1 MSTAPH
7 RAAPHRTAPYA
18 RPPPRRRAATP
29 PPRRSPHGCPL
40 LTTLRALATAHKEL
54 LPLTGKGQTYTM
66 SGYCYSG
73 GGRKVIRVEV
83 SLDGGKTWAL
93 TTLRHPE
100 TPTEYGKYW
109 CWCFWSHEIDVASL
123 WLMEGAELLCR
134 GWDESMNRQP
144 EQITWNV
151 MGMMNNSYFRTK
163 VHQVQHPE
171 TGMPALQFQHPT
183 QAGPGNFGGWFEEK
197 SMGSADAPKA
207 DAPKAEAKA
216 PPKAGGKVLTMEE
229 VEKHNTDDDCWI
241 VIKDRVY
248 DATKYLDSH
257 PGGRSS
263 ITIASG
269 SDTTDDFEALH
280 SSKAWKLI
288 EEYYIGTIGE
298 AQAGG
303 AAEPAAV
310 PTGAAPPAAAAAAAA
325 EEAPVEAAKAL
336 DPKKWVTFP
345 LIEREDINHNT
356 RRYRFG
362 LPTAMHD
369 LGLPVGQHIFI
380 KGTVDGKPVMR
391 AYTPLGH
398 GPGYVDFVI
407 KAYFP
412 LEPRFPNGGLLTMHM
427 ETLAVGDTMQFKGPL
442 GEYVFNTGVLHPRT
456 GVPVAQV
463 EGALST
469 FSKNGQKTPYK
480 VLGLI
485 AGGSGITP
493 CLQVATALLE
503 ANADVRIKLL
513 YANQSPDDILCQQEL
528 DRIAADDRVDV
539 WYTVD
544 RVAEGTTWPYS
555 QGFISED
562 MLREHMPVADEH
574 TCIFMCGPPPML
586 DRACKP
592 NLAKLG
598 HPESRMHCF

>member
-1 MSTAPH
+1 
-7 RAAPHRTAPYA
+7 
-18 RPPPRRRAATP
+18 
-29 PPRRSPHGCPL
+29 
-40 LTTLRALATAHKEL
+40 
-54 LPLTGKGQTYTM
+54 M

-109 CWCFWSHEIDVASL
+109 CWCFWSHEIDVSAL

-207 DAPKAEAKA
+207 AAEAPKAVAKA

-241 VIKDRVY
+241 VVKDRVY

-269 SDTTDDFEALH
+269 SDATDDFEALH

-298 AQAGG
+298 GMQGG
-303 AAEPAAV
+303 GGEAEPAAD
-310 PTGAAPPAAAAAAAA
+310 AAAAPTGGAPPNGAAAA
-325 EEAPVEAAKAL
+325 EEAPPVVEAAKAL

-362 LPTAMHD
+362 LPTALHD

-380 KGTVDGKPVMR
+380 KGSVEGKPVMR

-412 LEPRFPNGGLLTMHM
+412 PYNPNPNPTSAPNP
-427 ETLAVGDTMQFKGPL
+427 T
-442 GEYVFNTGVLHPRT
+442 
-456 GVPVAQV
+456 
-463 EGALST
+463 ST
-469 FSKNGQKTPYK
+469 PNPNPTP
-480 VLGLI
+480 
-485 AGGSGITP
+485 
-493 CLQVATALLE
+493 
-503 ANADVRIKLL
+503 
-513 YANQSPDDILCQQEL
+513 SPS
-528 DRIAADDRVDV
+528 
-539 WYTVD
+539 
-544 RVAEGTTWPYS
+544 PYPS
-555 QGFISED
+555 
-562 MLREHMPVADEH
+562 PY
-574 TCIFMCGPPPML
+574 P
-586 DRACKP
+586 
-592 NLAKLG
+592 
-598 HPESRMHCF
+598 

>member
-1 MSTAPH
+1 
-7 RAAPHRTAPYA
+7 
-18 RPPPRRRAATP
+18 
-29 PPRRSPHGCPL
+29 
-40 LTTLRALATAHKEL
+40 
-54 LPLTGKGQTYTM
+54 M

-109 CWCFWSHEIDVASL
+109 CWCFWSHEIDVSAL

-207 DAPKAEAKA
+207 AAEAPKAVAKA

-241 VIKDRVY
+241 VVKDRVY

-269 SDTTDDFEALH
+269 SDATDDFEALH

-298 AQAGG
+298 GMQGG
-303 AAEPAAV
+303 GGEAEPAAD
-310 PTGAAPPAAAAAAAA
+310 AAAAPTGGAPPNGAAAA
-325 EEAPVEAAKAL
+325 EEAPPVVEAAKAL

-362 LPTAMHD
+362 LPTALHD

-380 KGTVDGKPVMR
+380 KGSVEGKPVMR

-427 ETLAVGDTMQFKGPL
+427 ETLGVGDSMQFKGPL
-442 GEYVFNTGVLHPRT
+442 GEYVFNTAVLHPRT
-456 GVPVAQV
+456 GLPVAQV

-528 DRIAADDRVDV
+528 DAIAADERVDV

-544 RVAEGTTWPYS
+544 RVAEGAAWPYS

>member
-1 MSTAPH
+1 LA
-7 RAAPHRTAPYA
+7 
-18 RPPPRRRAATP
+18 RRR
-29 PPRRSPHGCPL
+29 
-40 LTTLRALATAHKEL
+40 
-54 LPLTGKGQTYTM
+54 
-66 SGYCYSG
+66 
-73 GGRKVIRVEV
+73 
-83 SLDGGKTWAL
+83 
-93 TTLRHPE
+93 
-100 TPTEYGKYW
+100 
-109 CWCFWSHEIDVASL
+109 
-123 WLMEGAELLCR
+123 
-134 GWDESMNRQP
+134 
-144 EQITWNV
+144 
-151 MGMMNNSYFRTK
+151 
-163 VHQVQHPE
+163 
-171 TGMPALQFQHPT
+171 
-183 QAGPGNFGGWFEEK
+183 
-197 SMGSADAPKA
+197 
-207 DAPKAEAKA
+207 
-216 PPKAGGKVLTMEE
+216 
-229 VEKHNTDDDCWI
+229 
-241 VIKDRVY
+241 
-248 DATKYLDSH
+248 
-257 PGGRSS
+257 
-263 ITIASG
+263 
-269 SDTTDDFEALH
+269 
-280 SSKAWKLI
+280 
-288 EEYYIGTIGE
+288 
-298 AQAGG
+298 
-303 AAEPAAV
+303 PAALS
-310 PTGAAPPAAAAAAAA
+310 PPAAA
-325 EEAPVEAAKAL
+325 EEAPKEAAKAL

-380 KGTVDGKPVMR
+380 KGTVEGKPVMR

-427 ETLAVGDTMQFKGPL
+427 EKLAVGDTMQFKGPL
-442 GEYVFNTGVLHPRT
+442 GEYVFNTAVLHPRT
-456 GVPVAQV
+456 GLPVAQV

-528 DRIAADDRVDV
+528 DAIAADARVDV

-544 RVAEGTTWPYS
+544 RVAEGAAWPYS

>member
-1 MSTAPH
+1 
-7 RAAPHRTAPYA
+7 
-18 RPPPRRRAATP
+18 
-29 PPRRSPHGCPL
+29 
-40 LTTLRALATAHKEL
+40 
-54 LPLTGKGQTYTM
+54 M

-109 CWCFWSHEIDVASL
+109 CWCFWSHEIDVSAL

-207 DAPKAEAKA
+207 AAEAPKAVAKA

-241 VIKDRVY
+241 VVKDRVY

-269 SDTTDDFEALH
+269 SDATDDFEALH

-298 AQAGG
+298 GMQGG
-303 AAEPAAV
+303 GGDAEPAAD
-310 PTGAAPPAAAAAAAA
+310 AAAAPTGGAPPNGAAAA
-325 EEAPVEAAKAL
+325 EEAPPVVEAAKAL

-362 LPTAMHD
+362 LPTALHD

-380 KGTVDGKPVMR
+380 KGSVEGKPVMR

-427 ETLAVGDTMQFKGPL
+427 ETLGVGETMQFKGPL
-442 GEYVFNTGVLHPRT
+442 GEYVFNTAVLHPRT
-456 GVPVAQV
+456 GLPVAQV

-528 DRIAADDRVDV
+528 DAIAADERVDV

-544 RVAEGTTWPYS
+544 RVAEGAAWPYS